1 MTASADNIAD
11 LTVAVTME
19 IGYKCQQADRHD
31 SLTLQCHAARCP
43 WVSGHVE
50 RGTQKTQA
58 SHVISISIGFFRGG
72 LDTID
77 VTGINS
83 RPRRKEKV
91 QGWTPA
97 FTLVILHRSAD
108 MLDTRHVEN
117 FPTGLPKFRQRTR
130 VGVILS

>member
-1 MTASADNIAD
+1 MPTSRSPRFPHSTMPCRSLSLGLRARRKRNAKNASQPCHFD
-11 LTVAVTME
+11 LNWF
-19 IGYKCQQADRHD
+19 
-31 SLTLQCHAARCP
+31 LQ
-43 WVSGHVE
+43 
-50 RGTQKTQA
+50 
-58 SHVISISIGFFRGG
+58 GG
-72 LDTID
+72 LDAID
-77 VTGINS
+77 VTGISS

-108 MLDTRHVEN
+108 MLDTRHVGS